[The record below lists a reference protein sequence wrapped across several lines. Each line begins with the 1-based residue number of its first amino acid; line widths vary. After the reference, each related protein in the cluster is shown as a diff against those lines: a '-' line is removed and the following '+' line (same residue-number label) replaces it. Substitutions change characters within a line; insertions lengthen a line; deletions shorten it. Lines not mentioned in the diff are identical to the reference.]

1 MCLQALCIFI
11 SEVIPMSYERVIEYL
26 EMIKEEYP
34 GGDVC
39 EACDKAIELIK
50 KEIRKCSGE

>member
-1 MCLQALCIFI
+1 
-11 SEVIPMSYERVIEYL
+11 MSYERVIEYL
-26 EMIKEEYP
+26 EMIKEEEYP

-50 KEIRKCSGE
+50 KEIRKCSGD

>member
-1 MCLQALCIFI
+1 
-11 SEVIPMSYERVIEYL
+11 MSYERVIEYL

-34 GGDVC
+34 GGKVC

-50 KEIRKCSGE
+50 MEIRKCSGE

>member
-1 MCLQALCIFI
+1 MSELQRQIM
-11 SEVIPMSYERVIEYL
+11 SKEVIPMSYGRVIEYL

-34 GGDVC
+34 GGNVC

-50 KEIRKCSGE
+50 MEIRKCSGE